1 MARNCALSESE
12 KAAKKA
18 ARLDTLRRRDKLG
31 LAIVTRKRRAR
42 ESFVAQQLTSSLP
55 VTPDRLSA
63 RVREQGG
70 AKKLVFSPTGSTES
84 ASRRADADYS
94 PIKTITIRVY
104 DADGSTSTYKTPSKF
119 SKGDTRPK
127 PDQLHDSFVSD
138 DGVLRC
144 IITGQSNKNGTV
156 QFAHVV
162 DRSLERDLL
171 RQLEKLAGMRRETMS
186 LDTRT
191 NIIPLCVEIHRPL
204 DLGHI
209 IILPCMAVLSDLLN
223 LLTEKKLP
231 SWVENQHP
239 RRNKARYIHHEDCW
253 ERGTEIEVHIVP
265 VSTWSEDSGIRCIS
279 RREDGTVVRKYYE
292 HPFVDSNGQPEI
304 PTTKV
309 KVAPIFL
316 AFKAYI
322 SIAKKG
328 AGKPP
333 AYVAD
338 EIRTLKRIGELI
350 RGDLTIDRVA
360 TVAVEP

>member
-55 VTPDRLSA
+55 VTPDRRSA

-119 SKGDTRPK
+119 SKGDIRPR

-144 IITGQSNKNGTV
+144 TITGQNNKNGTV

-162 DRSLERDLL
+162 DRSLERDLVRGCQNNIQHEADTL
-171 RQLEKLAGMRRETMS
+171 STSCVSWRSWRECDARRCLSIRGRTSYLVRRQT
-186 LDTRT
+186 D
-191 NIIPLCVEIHRPL
+191 
-204 DLGHI
+204 
-209 IILPCMAVLSDLLN
+209 VLVFM
-223 LLTEKKLP
+223 LLTSYFSL
-231 SWVENQHP
+231 
-239 RRNKARYIHHEDCW
+239 
-253 ERGTEIEVHIVP
+253 
-265 VSTWSEDSGIRCIS
+265 
-279 RREDGTVVRKYYE
+279 
-292 HPFVDSNGQPEI
+292 
-304 PTTKV
+304 
-309 KVAPIFL
+309 
-316 AFKAYI
+316 
-322 SIAKKG
+322 
-328 AGKPP
+328 
-333 AYVAD
+333 
-338 EIRTLKRIGELI
+338 
-350 RGDLTIDRVA
+350 RGDPSPARPRTHNHSTLHGRLVGSAQPFD
-360 TVAVEP
+360 